1 MARQKENS
9 RYYCGKVGA
18 VVECEWK
25 GIRYIRSLPA
35 YINDPKTPAQ
45 LTQRN
50 KFKSAHRFVKAMLY
64 TVNIGYA
71 AFATRQTAY
80 NACLSHTL
88 RNVAIGVYP
97 EIVLDY
103 SKALLGEGAL
113 EVPQETEINRTDNQV
128 EIIWNNHFGK
138 GNGNISDTTLVALY
152 CVERNEAIQIYD
164 SAQRGDG
171 FLKIKLPTEWQTCTI
186 QCFMGFRSIDHKNIS
201 NIVHIGEAKYEI
213 QITDERG
220 NRDDNNSSK
229 ETNNNKRE
237 VYKTLPNKIIE
248 DNKIATPTNSL
259 IYDVDIGAY
268 KT

>member
-171 FLKIKLPTEWQTCTI
+171 FLKIKLPTEWETCTI

-201 NIVHIGEAKYEI
+201 NIVHIGEARYKSTSPQEESEI
-213 QITDERG
+213 NDCQEQSNALENEEKGVTEHLNTQLER
-220 NRDDNNSSK
+220 
-229 ETNNNKRE
+229 
-237 VYKTLPNKIIE
+237 KTKH
-248 DNKIATPTNSL
+248 T
-259 IYDVDIGAY
+259 
-268 KT
+268 